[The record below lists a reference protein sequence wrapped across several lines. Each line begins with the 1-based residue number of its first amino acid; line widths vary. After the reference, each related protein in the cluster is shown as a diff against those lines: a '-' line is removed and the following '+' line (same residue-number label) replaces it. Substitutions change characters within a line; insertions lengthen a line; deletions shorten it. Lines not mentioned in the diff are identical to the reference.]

1 MNKALVEVT
10 SEMEINIIGNLIK
23 RTGIEIEEITSRKV
37 IGQKVKKE
45 LDLLISYNMFL
56 GKVLKLKTKKNK

>member
-23 RTGIEIEEITSRKV
+23 RTGIEIEEITSRK
-37 IGQKVKKE
+37 IISQKVKKE
-45 LDLLISYNMFL
+45 LELLISYNMFL
-56 GKVLKLKTKKNK
+56 NKVLKHKTK

>member
-45 LDLLISYNMFL
+45 LELLISYNIFL
-56 GKVLKLKTKKNK
+56 NKVLKHKTK

>member
-45 LDLLISYNMFL
+45 LELLISYNMFL
-56 GKVLKLKTKKNK
+56 NKVLKHKTK

>member
-37 IGQKVKKE
+37 ISQKVKKE
-45 LDLLISYNMFL
+45 LQLLISYNMFL
-56 GKVLKLKTKKNK
+56 NKVLKHKTK

>member
-1 MNKALVEVT
+1 MNKTLAKVT

-45 LDLLISYNMFL
+45 LELLISYNMFL
-56 GKVLKLKTKKNK
+56 NKVLKHKTK

>member
-1 MNKALVEVT
+1 MNKTLAKVT

-37 IGQKVKKE
+37 IGKQVKKE
-45 LDLLISYNMFL
+45 LELLISYNIFL
-56 GKVLKLKTKKNK
+56 NKVLKHKTK

>member
-23 RTGIEIEEITSRKV
+23 RTGIEIEEITSRKR
-37 IGQKVKKE
+37 IGKKVKKE
-45 LDLLISYNMFL
+45 LELLISYNIFL
-56 GKVLKLKTKKNK
+56 SKVLKHKTK

>member
-37 IGQKVKKE
+37 IGKKVKKE
-45 LDLLISYNMFL
+45 LELLISYNIFL
-56 GKVLKLKTKKNK
+56 NKVLKHKTK

>member
-37 IGQKVKKE
+37 ISQKVKKE
-45 LDLLISYNMFL
+45 LELLISYNMFL
-56 GKVLKLKTKKNK
+56 NKVLKHKTK